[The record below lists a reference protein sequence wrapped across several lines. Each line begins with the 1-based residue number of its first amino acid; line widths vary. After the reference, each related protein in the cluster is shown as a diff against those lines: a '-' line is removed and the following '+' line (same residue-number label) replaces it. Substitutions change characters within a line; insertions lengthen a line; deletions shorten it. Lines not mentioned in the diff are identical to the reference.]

1 MPPARAADP
10 SRTMVNGA
18 SLALAGAN
26 VVMQLSRR
34 PVGRAV
40 AESTVHSGSLVRHP
54 LKRTRTTLS
63 YVMLALYGTDE
74 ERRELRRQ
82 VNAQHRAVRPAPGA
96 PVTYRATDP
105 ELQLWVAACMYYGVR
120 DALALLYGPARTEFA
135 DEVYRQCAR
144 FATTLQVPIA
154 AWPRDRDAFEEY
166 WRDALTRL
174 DVDDVTARY
183 LIDLIDLRFLPGPLA
198 RVAGPAHRFL
208 TTGFLPPTFRD
219 LLDLEWDAVRQRRF
233 ERVVRAGAAVAVRL
247 PRPVR
252 EFPWNWCLYDARR
265 RLRRGRALV

>member
-1 MPPARAADP
+1 
-10 SRTMVNGA
+10 MVNGA

-40 AESTVHSGSLVRHP
+40 AESTVHSGSLVHHP
-54 LKRTRTTLS
+54 VKRTRTTLS
-63 YVMLALYGTDE
+63 YVMVALYGTDE

-82 VNAQHRAVRPAPGA
+82 VTAQHRAVRAAPGA

-105 ELQLWVAACMYYGVR
+105 ELQLWVAACMYDGVR
-120 DALALLYGPARTEFA
+120 DALDLLYGPVGAQFA

-144 FATTLQVPIA
+144 FATTLQVPIE
-154 AWPRDRDAFEEY
+154 AWPRDRGAFDEY
-166 WRDALTRL
+166 WREALTRL
-174 DVDDVTARY
+174 EVDDVTTRY
-183 LIDLIDLRFLPGPLA
+183 LLDLIDLRFLPSALA
-198 RVAGPAHRFL
+198 RVMGPAHRFL
-208 TTGFLPPTFRD
+208 TTGFLAPTFRD
-219 LLDLEWDAVRQRRF
+219 LLGLEWDAARQRRF
-233 ERVVRAGAAVAVRL
+233 ERVVRVGAAVAVRL

-265 RLRRGRALV
+265 RLRHGRPLV

>member
-1 MPPARAADP
+1 
-10 SRTMVNGA
+10 MVNGA

-26 VVMQLSRR
+26 VVMQLSCR

-40 AESTVHSGSLVRHP
+40 AESTVERGSLVRHP

-82 VNAQHRAVRPAPGA
+82 VSAQHRLVRAAPDA
-96 PVTYRATDP
+96 PVRYRATDP

-120 DALALLYGPARTEFA
+120 DAVALLYGPLRAEFA
-135 DEVYRQCAR
+135 DELYRQCAR
-144 FATTLQVPIA
+144 FATTLQVPIG

-166 WRDALTRL
+166 WRDAVAQLR
-174 DVDDVTARY
+174 VDDVTTRY
-183 LIDLIDLRFLPGPLA
+183 LLDLIDLRFLRAPLA
-198 RVAGPAHRFL
+198 RLVGPAHRFV
-208 TTGFLPPTFRD
+208 TTGFLPPVFRE
-219 LLDLEWDAVRQRRF
+219 LLDLEWDPVRQRRF

-265 RLRRGRALV
+265 RLRRGRALI